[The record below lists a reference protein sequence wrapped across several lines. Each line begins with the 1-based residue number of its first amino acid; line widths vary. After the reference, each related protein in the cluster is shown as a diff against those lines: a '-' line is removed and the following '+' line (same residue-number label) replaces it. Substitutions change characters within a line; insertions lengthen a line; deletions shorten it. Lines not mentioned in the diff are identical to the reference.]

1 MQPCEWRSD
10 TGLSSSNYVQQH
22 PSTSFCIDN
31 ILGKPTVTAAQR
43 SPVAPVQQYN
53 MEQPRIHDSYRT
65 PSYPMV
71 FPPRTY
77 GNPFMAYQRHHP
89 YAMPAM
95 GYNIQAPIIPSI
107 YDAFQ
112 DPMGLWNSFLDKH
125 QRKKGGQVRFSNE
138 QTVELEKT
146 FEKQKYLS
154 PPERKQLAKMLQLSE
169 RQIKTWFQNRR
180 AKWRRLKQ
188 EGKSTEEDEAAEKK
202 RDVQD
207 EKDEEKRKN

>member
-10 TGLSSSNYVQQH
+10 SALSSSNYVQQQN

-43 SPVAPVQQYN
+43 SPIGPVQCN
-53 MEQPRIHDSYRT
+53 MEQPRFHDSYRT

-71 FPPRTY
+71 FQPRTY

-89 YAMPAM
+89 YAMPM

-112 DPMGLWNSFLDKH
+112 DPMGKHLTRLVSLVNVAFSCSLD
-125 QRKKGGQVRFSNE
+125 
-138 QTVELEKT
+138 T
-146 FEKQKYLS
+146 
-154 PPERKQLAKMLQLSE
+154 
-169 RQIKTWFQNRR
+169 
-180 AKWRRLKQ
+180 
-188 EGKSTEEDEAAEKK
+188 
-202 RDVQD
+202 
-207 EKDEEKRKN
+207 

>member
-43 SPVAPVQQYN
+43 SQVAPVQQYN
-53 MEQPRIHDSYRT
+53 MEQPRFHDNYRT

-112 DPMGLWNSFLDKH
+112 DPMGKHWTLRILSLVSFINLASLMQFDCIKLIQIMQWN
-125 QRKKGGQVRFSNE
+125 
-138 QTVELEKT
+138 
-146 FEKQKYLS
+146 
-154 PPERKQLAKMLQLSE
+154 RKQWNLNGKAVGFCWWSQNWLSTKLRIRFCSILA
-169 RQIKTWFQNRR
+169 F
-180 AKWRRLKQ
+180 
-188 EGKSTEEDEAAEKK
+188 
-202 RDVQD
+202 
-207 EKDEEKRKN
+207 

>member
-10 TGLSSSNYVQQH
+10 SALSSCVPH

-31 ILGKPTVTAAQR
+31 ILGKPTTTQR
-43 SPVAPVQQYN
+43 NQVASFWEP
-53 MEQPRIHDSYRT
+53 QPRMEGFRG
-65 PSYPMV
+65 PAYPMAV
-71 FPPRTY
+71 PTRAYP
-77 GNPFMAYQRHHP
+77 NPFFSFPRHHP
-89 YAMPAM
+89 YSM
-95 GYNIQAPIIPSI
+95 GYNIQAPAIPSI
-107 YDAFQ
+107 YEAFH
-112 DPMGLWNSFLDKH
+112 DPVGLWNSFLDKH

-188 EGKSTEEDEAAEKK
+188 ESSKSQDEETVAEEDEKK
-202 RDVQD
+202 
-207 EKDEEKRKN
+207 KN

>member
-43 SPVAPVQQYN
+43 SQVAPVQQYN
-53 MEQPRIHDSYRT
+53 MEQPRFHDNYRT

-112 DPMGLWNSFLDKH
+112 DPMGKHWTLRILSLVSFINLASFMQFYCIKLIQIIQWN
-125 QRKKGGQVRFSNE
+125 
-138 QTVELEKT
+138 
-146 FEKQKYLS
+146 
-154 PPERKQLAKMLQLSE
+154 RKQWNLNGKAVGLLLMVAKLTFHKITHSILFHSCFLI
-169 RQIKTWFQNRR
+169 QIWLFVS
-180 AKWRRLKQ
+180 AYI
-188 EGKSTEEDEAAEKK
+188 
-202 RDVQD
+202 
-207 EKDEEKRKN
+207 